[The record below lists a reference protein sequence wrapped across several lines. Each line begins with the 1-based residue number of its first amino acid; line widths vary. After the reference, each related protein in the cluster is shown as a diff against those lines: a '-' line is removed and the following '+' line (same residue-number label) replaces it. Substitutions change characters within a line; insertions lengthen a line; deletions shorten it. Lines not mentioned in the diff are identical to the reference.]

1 MFILPVGEMKLFRY
15 IVLWLSI
22 VITPTVLADSLQNSI
37 DAIGADVLFM
47 RHALAPG
54 FGDPSN
60 FDINDCST
68 QRNLDTQGREQAITL
83 GKRLKRE
90 HVNFSEVKS
99 SYWCRCYETAQLLDV
114 GPVEKFSG
122 LNSFFQQHADRRET
136 LNSLNDYLTSLDSDS
151 DPVLLVTHQ
160 VVISA
165 VTGIS
170 PASGGFVL
178 FNSKTGAAA
187 RWDP

>member
-1 MFILPVGEMKLFRY
+1 MVSLVKVLRY
-15 IVLWLSI
+15 LALWLSVFI
-22 VITPTVLADSLQNSI
+22 SPAALASTLLESI
-37 DAIGADVLFM
+37 DAIKADVIFM

-68 QRNLDTQGREQAITL
+68 QRNLDPQGRAQAVEL
-83 GKRLKRE
+83 GNQLQ
-90 HVNFSEVKS
+90 SENIQLSAIKS
-99 SYWCRCYETAQLLDV
+99 SYWCRCYETAELLNL

-136 LNSLNDYLTSLDSDS
+136 LNSLNEYLASLDSGADR
-151 DPVLLVTHQ
+151 VLLVTHQ

-178 FNSKTGAAA
+178 FNSRTGTAQ
-187 RWDP
+187 RWSP

>member
-1 MFILPVGEMKLFRY
+1 MVSLVRVLRHLA
-15 IVLWLSI
+15 LWLF
-22 VITPTVLADSLQNSI
+22 VIISPPLFADSFIDSIGEI
-37 DAIGADVLFM
+37 DADVVFM

-68 QRNLDTQGREQAITL
+68 QRNLDSQGREQAVKL
-83 GKRLKRE
+83 GRQLRSE
-90 HVNFSEVKS
+90 AVNFSEVKS
-99 SYWCRCYETAQLLDV
+99 SYWCRCYETAELLNV

-122 LNSFFQQHADRRET
+122 LNSFFQQHADRDET
-136 LNSLNDYLTSLDSDS
+136 LNILNGYFDSLDNEL

-170 PASGGFVL
+170 PVSGGFVL
-178 FNSKTGAAA
+178 FNSKTGAAS

>member
-1 MFILPVGEMKLFRY
+1 MNILPVGEMKLFRY
-15 IVLWLSI
+15 IVLCLSL
-22 VITPTVLADSLQNSI
+22 VITPTVLADSLQKSI

-54 FGDPSN
+54 FGDPNN

-68 QRNLDTQGREQAITL
+68 QRNLDTQGREQAVTL
-83 GKRLKRE
+83 GKQLKRE

-99 SYWCRCYETAQLLDV
+99 SYWCRCYETAELLNV

-136 LNSLNDYLTSLDSDS
+136 LNSLNDYLSSLDNNA

-170 PASGGFVL
+170 PASGGIVL
-178 FNSKTGAAA
+178 FNSKTGKAS

>member
-1 MFILPVGEMKLFRY
+1 MSV
-15 IVLWLSI
+15 IVSPPLLAGSLYDSI
-22 VITPTVLADSLQNSI
+22 EAI
-37 DAIGADVLFM
+37 DADIVFM

-54 FGDPSN
+54 FGDPTH

-68 QRNLDTQGREQAITL
+68 QRNLDSQGREQAARL
-83 GKRLKRE
+83 GRQLKSE
-90 HVNFSEVKS
+90 GVNFSEVKS
-99 SYWCRCYETAQLLDV
+99 SYWCRCYETAELLDI

-122 LNSFFQQHADRRET
+122 LNSFFQQHADRAKT
-136 LNSLNDYLTSLDSDS
+136 LSSLNEYIASLNAES

-178 FNSKTGAAA
+178 YNSKTGTAS

>member
-1 MFILPVGEMKLFRY
+1 MKLFRY
-15 IVLWLSI
+15 IVLWLSL
-22 VITPTVLADSLQNSI
+22 ITAPTVLASSLQESI
-37 DAIGADVLFM
+37 DAMDADVLFM

-54 FGDPSN
+54 FGDPAN

-68 QRNLDTQGREQAITL
+68 QRNLDAQGRDQAVSL
-83 GKRLKRE
+83 GKLLKSTK
-90 HVNFSEVKS
+90 VNFSEVKS
-99 SYWCRCYETAQLLDV
+99 SYWCRCYETAELLDV

-136 LNSLNDYLTSLDSDS
+136 LNSLNDYLTSLDSNS

-187 RWDP
+187 RWNP